1 VDKRKRARR
10 LIKERERNKRDAQQ
24 PADGDGGDPE
34 LLQTREEVDQ
44 LDLEL
49 AHTLKSIPKV
59 SQVLMDD
66 NLMEFTQGKPFP
78 MKHRAKLF
86 FHKAVQNDTLFLSIV
101 NVVDYSIVVGLDENT
116 HEMVVGIIDYL
127 RQVSC
132 LIRVPICLILV
143 ANIYR
148 CIWIN

>member
-1 VDKRKRARR
+1 M
-10 LIKERERNKRDAQQ
+10 IKERELSKKDVVADAD
-24 PADGDGGDPE
+24 ADADPE
-34 LLQTREEVDQ
+34 LQTREEVDQ
-44 LDLEL
+44 LDLDL
-49 AHTLKSIPKV
+49 ASSLKSIPKV

-66 NLMEFTQGKPFP
+66 NLMEFTEGKPFP

-127 RQVSC
+127 RQVSYRRLQYFWFLVLTFPPFSPNNC
-132 LIRVPICLILV
+132 CSMISSRRWRV
-143 ANIYR
+143 
-148 CIWIN
+148 